1 LRFFSKIV
9 TFCNIA
15 FLLSAVLRVV
25 NFTSTVKGN
34 PNTVE
39 QTNIFVSTILI
50 LAVFAIFLNI
60 IFIICLIVFKLLKI
74 ELSIAK
80 VLVLFNVLMLPLQIW
95 YYFYSKI

>member
-15 FLLSAVLRVV
+15 FILSAVLRLV
-25 NFTSTVKGN
+25 NFTSAVKAS
-34 PNTVE
+34 PNTVQ

-60 IFIICLIVFKLLKI
+60 IFILSLVVFKLMKI

-80 VLVLFNVLMLPLQIW
+80 ALILFNVLMLPIQIW
-95 YYFYSKI
+95 YYFFSKI